1 MPAPR
6 FTNDV
11 DDALETLRSFI
22 DQQKSGKR
30 RARKPIW
37 SDSEYAAQDRVK
49 YYDNN
54 LTALRQVVTGH
65 TIDLAEG
72 NYQEGLDL

>member
-1 MPAPR
+1 
-6 FTNDV
+6 
-11 DDALETLRSFI
+11 
-22 DQQKSGKR
+22 
-30 RARKPIW
+30 
-37 SDSEYAAQDRVK
+37 
-49 YYDNN
+49 